1 MKEMTDVSVAH
12 LVAIGGAIVGV
23 VVAARVISAAIR
35 VALEEL
41 DYRAGDLESWLRRA
55 T

>member
-1 MKEMTDVSVAH
+1 MKEMPAVSVTH
-12 LVAIGGAIVGV
+12 LAAIAGALV
-23 VVAARVISAAIR
+23 VVTIAARVIHAAIR

-41 DYRAGDLESWLRRA
+41 DYRAGDLESWVRRA